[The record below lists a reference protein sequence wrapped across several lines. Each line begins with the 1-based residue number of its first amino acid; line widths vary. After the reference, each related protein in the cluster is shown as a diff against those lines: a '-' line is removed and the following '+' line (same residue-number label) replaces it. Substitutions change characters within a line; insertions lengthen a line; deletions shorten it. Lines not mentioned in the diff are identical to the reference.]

1 MARLGKI
8 LSWTVGMAGVVLLIG
23 SKATFVSW
31 QERLEQ
37 AVIGAMIGF
46 VLGWIFAR
54 RLPRRSR

>member
-1 MARLGKI
+1 
-8 LSWTVGMAGVVLLIG
+8 
-23 SKATFVSW
+23 VSW